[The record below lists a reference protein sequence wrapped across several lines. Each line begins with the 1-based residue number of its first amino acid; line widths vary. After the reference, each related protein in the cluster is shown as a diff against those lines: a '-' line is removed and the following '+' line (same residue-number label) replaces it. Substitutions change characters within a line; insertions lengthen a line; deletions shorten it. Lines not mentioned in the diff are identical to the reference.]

1 MPEVLFIPAG
11 DEKRKNARKRGSA
24 SIQNTKKTQQ
34 PAKMLYHGYT
44 ESVFLTNRTEE
55 KTMKKLIALLLSLMM
70 VFGAIGAVA
79 ADELTFTTG
88 GTAGTY
94 YAYGN
99 VLAQYITNN
108 TGLAVTA
115 VAGNGS
121 ADNIDKLDME
131 VAQLGFVQ
139 NDVANYAFNGI
150 RIYEGDPVN
159 TFTAI
164 AALYTETVQ
173 LITCDPSIKSVA
185 DLKGKNVS
193 IGSQGS
199 GVYFNAMDFLAAYDL
214 TENDITPTY
223 QSFADSA
230 EALKDGK
237 IDAAFVVAGAPTPAV
252 TDLATSKDM
261 FLVSLDAEH
270 VAKLQ
275 EISPVYAESIIPA
288 GTYAK
293 QDADVVTVGVKA
305 TIIANGQV
313 SEDDAYTIV
322 KTIFENKDSIA
333 HDKAKELDL
342 NYAST
347 CGLPYHAGAAKY
359 FAEQGITVET
369 ANP

>member
-1 MPEVLFIPAG
+1 
-11 DEKRKNARKRGSA
+11 
-24 SIQNTKKTQQ
+24 
-34 PAKMLYHGYT
+34 
-44 ESVFLTNRTEE
+44 
-55 KTMKKLIALLLSLMM
+55 MKKLMSALLALCLALTLT
-70 VFGAIGAVA
+70 GAAL
-79 ADELTFTTG
+79 ADGTLTFTTG

-94 YAYGN
+94 YAFGT
-99 VLAQYITNN
+99 VLAQYISNN
-108 TGLAVTA
+108 TDVTVNA

-139 NDVANYAFNGI
+139 NDVANYAYNGI
-150 RIYEGDPVN
+150 RFEQYEGQPVD

-173 LITCDPSIKSVA
+173 LITCNPEIKSVA

-193 IGSQGS
+193 IGSSGS
-199 GVYFNAMDFLAAYDL
+199 GVYFNAMDFLAAYDM
-214 TENDITPTY
+214 TEADIVPTY
-223 QSFADSA
+223 QSFGDSA

-252 TDLATSKDM
+252 TDLATSKPTY
-261 FLVSLDAEH
+261 LISLDAEH

-275 EISPVYAESIIPA
+275 EISPVYAESVIPA
-288 GTYAK
+288 GTYAG

-313 SEDDAYTIV
+313 SDDQAYAIV
-322 KTIFENKDSIA
+322 KAIFEGKEAISEA
-333 HDKAKELDL
+333 HAKGAELDL
-342 NYAST
+342 NYAAT
-347 CGLPYHAGAAKY
+347 CGLPYHPGAAKY

-369 ANP
+369 VNP

>member
-1 MPEVLFIPAG
+1 M
-11 DEKRKNARKRGSA
+11 K
-24 SIQNTKKTQQ
+24 
-34 PAKMLYHGYT
+34 KML
-44 ESVFLTNRTEE
+44 
-55 KTMKKLIALLLSLMM
+55 ALVLALCLSLSLM
-70 VFGAIGAVA
+70 GAALA

-99 VLAQYITNN
+99 VLAQYVSNN
-108 TGLAVTA
+108 SDVVVTA

-150 RIYEGDPVN
+150 RIYDGDPVN
-159 TFTAI
+159 SFTAI

-199 GVYFNAMDFLAAYDL
+199 GVYFNAMDFLQAYDL
-214 TENDITPTY
+214 TEADITPTY

-252 TDLATSKDM
+252 TDLATSKETY
-261 FLVSLDAEH
+261 LVSLDADH
-270 VAKLQ
+270 VAKLK
-275 EISPVYAESIIPA
+275 EISPVYAESVIPA
-288 GTYAK
+288 GTYSG

-313 SEDDAYTIV
+313 TEDQAYTIL
-322 KTIFENKDSIA
+322 KPIFEG
-333 HDKAKELDL
+333 KAAITESHAKGADLDL
-342 NYAST
+342 TYAST
-347 CGLPYHAGAAKY
+347 CGLPYHPGAVKY
-359 FAEQGITVET
+359 FAEQGIEVEA
-369 ANP
+369 AN